1 MLRQWNKSVPAG
13 LENML
18 IWRLNQMTII
28 HLIGDW
34 AISKSWAQ
42 FKICHCTVKA
52 CFWLKY
58 INYSS
63 SWSKTLTTIPSKAL
77 WHSPDLEEPAR
88 PPLLSR
94 PLGHLW
100 NPHWSAGICQ
110 IELLAPGIFGT
121 WGLPEGKLC
130 IGLSTRL
137 CSKSGRTFEKGWWE
151 RRIRKLTLSHWW
163 NQDDRQAV
171 SVIFCVWSYPDT
183 WYLISVS
190 HERMIWWKAVRPTPY
205 LQESR
210 WQFGFLWSHNCC
222 SSHNSLPLIPGNN
235 DFLRTL
241 WFSSKLV
248 AGQFPHGLSELW
260 TLYLAPPLALRWVAR
275 AVEASEPVLGWPA
288 SLDPWSLIFGWPS
301 SLDPWQK
308 LFPFP
313 GLRVDPWKY
322 SIMKAIF
329 TDNLCLTIA
338 PIRAR

>member
-121 WGLPEGKLC
+121 RGLPEGKLC

-183 WYLISVS
+183 WDTWCASLMKEWSDERLCDRPRICKRVVDNLGFFGVTIAALPTILCHWYL
-190 HERMIWWKAVRPTPY
+190 ETMIFWE
-205 LQESR
+205 LS
-210 WQFGFLWSHNCC
+210 
-222 SSHNSLPLIPGNN
+222 
-235 DFLRTL
+235 DFL
-241 WFSSKLV
+241 
-248 AGQFPHGLSELW
+248 Q
-260 TLYLAPPLALRWVAR
+260 
-275 AVEASEPVLGWPA
+275 
-288 SLDPWSLIFGWPS
+288 
-301 SLDPWQK
+301 
-308 LFPFP
+308 
-313 GLRVDPWKY
+313 
-322 SIMKAIF
+322 
-329 TDNLCLTIA
+329 N
-338 PIRAR
+338 